1 MADGGIAAL
10 IKSRNDG
17 AGSVIT
23 EFYACNPPAYAV
35 YRTDARVLIE
45 FADQPDLEAAQRSA
59 LAPLGPLR
67 SEINGLIDGWR
78 ASNDHR
84 KLATARALD
93 QRTADALVMALEGDG
108 PNAILELNAVRNAII
123 DGRKSMARFLYLITA
138 FAVAV
143 LIALLVDVLSLPGV
157 GLCTAWINVG
167 DMLTAI
173 IGGAA
178 GAFFSIATGL
188 SKRTILTDLQQRD
201 NAMDAIL
208 RMVIGVI
215 SAGILICLLRSGVG
229 VTLAPAASGG
239 WMQLVTLGFLAGFS
253 ERLVPDLLEKAG
265 MAVEVTPLPP
275 KPPLAAAPL
284 AEAKPLEVKPAVGVV
299 ADAPS
304 SPESGDCLCEVPLA
318 PADAVSDAALPAA
331 TGGVQ

>member
-45 FADQPDLEAAQRSA
+45 FADRPDLETAQRSA

-78 ASNDHR
+78 SSNDHR

-93 QRTADALVMALEGDG
+93 RRTADALVMALEGDG

-138 FAVAV
+138 FLVAV
-143 LIALLVDVLSLPGV
+143 LVAVIVDVLTIPGV
-157 GLCTAWINVG
+157 GLCTVWDGVG
-167 DMLTAI
+167 EMLTAI
-173 IGGAA
+173 VGGAA

-201 NAMDAIL
+201 NAMDAVL

-229 VTLAPAASGG
+229 VTLSPSGG

-253 ERLVPDLLEKAG
+253 ERLVPDLLQKAG

-284 AEAKPLEVKPAVGVV
+284 AEAKPLEVKPAAGVV

-304 SPESGDCLCEVPLA
+304 LPETGDCLCDAPLA
-318 PADAVSDAALPAA
+318 PADAVPDAALPAA